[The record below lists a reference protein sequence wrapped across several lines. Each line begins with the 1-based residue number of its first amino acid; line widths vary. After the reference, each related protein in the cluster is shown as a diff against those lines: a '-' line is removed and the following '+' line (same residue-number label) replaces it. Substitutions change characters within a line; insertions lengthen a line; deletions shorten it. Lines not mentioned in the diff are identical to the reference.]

1 MPVDDGTSGAVNLVG
16 YDDSIEDFYVPIFTL
31 LKFIFYF
38 GWLHVAS
45 VLINPFGEDDEDFDL
60 NYIIDRNIKMG
71 YLLVKEPEGQEVQE
85 DTEDVVLRWPP
96 VAVEK
101 TGEIDDNENK
111 TRNEPEGSS
120 ELVSSPC

>member
-1 MPVDDGTSGAVNLVG
+1 MDDGTSGAVNLVG

-71 YLLVKEPEGQEVQE
+71 YLLVKEPEDKEVQE
-85 DTEDVVLRWPP
+85 DTEDMVLRWPP
-96 VAVEK
+96 VTVEK
-101 TGEIDDNENK
+101 TGEIDNNENK

>member
-1 MPVDDGTSGAVNLVG
+1 MDDGTSGAVNLVG

-71 YLLVKEPEGQEVQE
+71 YLLVKEPEDEEVEE
-85 DTEDVVLRWPP
+85 DTEDMVLRWPP
-96 VAVEK
+96 VTMEK
-101 TGEIDDNENK
+101 TGEIDNNENK